1 MCVQNLAQ
9 VKSATENERRRFSL
23 ITPGDFPHAMC
34 THGRC
39 MRLASFHALL
49 LTPPL
54 SSRVVLLHPYQYAAI
69 CQRNKLV
76 PIVEPEIVPNGS
88 HPISVCQ
95 EVTEKVLV
103 AQVRTQSGEYT
114 QRHTRPS
121 SPRVPS
127 LTHPTSLPACP
138 PQFRALALHQVYL
151 EGAVLK
157 PNMVK
162 NGLTGPKAPA
172 EDVAIATVTAL
183 RRTVPAAMPGI
194 FFLSGETALD
204 EDNEE
209 TATINLNAMHAQKAL
224 SIPWHLSFSFG
235 KALQK
240 TCIVT
245 CARSAQHSRT

>member
-1 MCVQNLAQ
+1 
-9 VKSATENERRRFSL
+9 
-23 ITPGDFPHAMC
+23 
-34 THGRC
+34 
-39 MRLASFHALL
+39 
-49 LTPPL
+49 
-54 SSRVVLLHPYQYAAI
+54 
-69 CQRNKLV
+69 
-76 PIVEPEIVPNGS
+76 
-88 HPISVCQ
+88 
-95 EVTEKVLV
+95 
-103 AQVRTQSGEYT
+103 
-114 QRHTRPS
+114 
-121 SPRVPS
+121 
-127 LTHPTSLPACP
+127 
-138 PQFRALALHQVYL
+138 
-151 EGAVLK
+151 
-157 PNMVK
+157 MVK

-245 CARSAQHSRT
+245 CTRSARARTEHVITHHSCSHRVSLAVFALSHTGMGKEENNSSAQTALLNRCKANSEATYGKYVAGSCASIGAGGNVQMAGGAY

>member
-1 MCVQNLAQ
+1 M
-9 VKSATENERRRFSL
+9 
-23 ITPGDFPHAMC
+23 
-34 THGRC
+34 
-39 MRLASFHALL
+39 
-49 LTPPL
+49 
-54 SSRVVLLHPYQYAAI
+54 
-69 CQRNKLV
+69 
-76 PIVEPEIVPNGS
+76 
-88 HPISVCQ
+88 
-95 EVTEKVLV
+95 
-103 AQVRTQSGEYT
+103 
-114 QRHTRPS
+114 
-121 SPRVPS
+121 
-127 LTHPTSLPACP
+127 
-138 PQFRALALHQVYL
+138 YL

-240 TCIVT
+240 THRHLYAHSTTAEHDTPSHHFCRSHLLTSRSIR
-245 CARSAQHSRT
+245 CASTGMGKEENNSAQTALSTAPRRTARRPTGSKQLARASIGVDGNVKRPAALLNMENIINMTRGNL

>member
-1 MCVQNLAQ
+1 MSRRCVHKA
-9 VKSATENERRRFSL
+9 EN
-23 ITPGDFPHAMC
+23 IPNGT
-34 THGRC
+34 
-39 MRLASFHALL
+39 HALL
-49 LTPPL
+49 LPAFPP
-54 SSRVVLLHPYQYAAI
+54 R
-69 CQRNKLV
+69 
-76 PIVEPEIVPNGS
+76 
-88 HPISVCQ
+88 
-95 EVTEKVLV
+95 
-103 AQVRTQSGEYT
+103 
-114 QRHTRPS
+114 
-121 SPRVPS
+121 SPP
-127 LTHPTSLPACP
+127 SLPACP

-245 CARSAQHSRT
+245 CTRSAQRSRT